1 MVTVMIIMSYN
12 VPLITILF
20 YFIKKY
26 QKLMKISELVIINGS
41 IKRSMKLMM
50 KLSLYRSF
58 MLCSTL
64 TIHIDNSS

>member
-1 MVTVMIIMSYN
+1 MMTIMSYN
-12 VPLITILF
+12 VPLIIMIF

-26 QKLMKISELVIINGS
+26 QKLMKISEFVIINGS
-41 IKRSMKLMM
+41 TKRSMKLMM